1 MSDPTQTLSALGL
14 GHIVAEKGFKREGQ
28 GAFADPAGNRIAF
41 ASPQTLRSFRL
52 VLDGERPGLWRTLQ
66 KAAGHA
72 CGGKIARDLDA
83 RLAAEQ
89 QPALASLPLEACLGF
104 LEHHFSSHGWGL
116 LSVDLTHAAEHGL
129 VVARLSYSCFAEADP
144 EGSEFADPLV
154 AGMLQ
159 GFFEH
164 ISGQTL
170 GCEEIAC
177 VRRGS
182 TQCEFVITA
191 PERLATV
198 MPYLG
203 REPAVKVITRL
214 CV

>member
-1 MSDPTQTLSALGL
+1 MSDSSQTLSALGL
-14 GHIVAEKGFKREGQ
+14 GHIVAEKGFKREGL
-28 GAFADPAGNRIAF
+28 GTFADPAGNRIAF
-41 ASPQTLRSFRL
+41 ASAQLLRSLRL
-52 VLDGERPGLWRTLQ
+52 VLDGERPGLWRTVQ
-66 KAAGHA
+66 KAAGYA

-89 QPALASLPLEACLGF
+89 QPALAALPLEACLGF
-104 LEHHFSSHGWGL
+104 LEHHFSGHGWGL
-116 LSVDLTHAAEHGL
+116 LTVDLAHAAEHGL
-129 VVARLSYSCFAEADP
+129 VVARLRYSCFAEADP
-144 EGSEFADPLV
+144 EGSDFADPVV

-177 VRRGS
+177 ARRGS
-182 TQCEFVITA
+182 AQCEFAITA

-198 MPYLG
+198 LPYLG
-203 REPAVKVITRL
+203 RESAEKVIARL
-214 CV
+214 CA